1 MKKFEYKKIEVYG
14 TVLETDPDLMSA
26 LNTAGAEGWEVMFK
40 DDHWIYLKRE
50 ISGGKAK
57 QKQLLNELKLMRK

>member
-1 MKKFEYKKIEVYG
+1 MKKFEYKKIDIIASVIEP
-14 TVLETDPDLMSA
+14 EDLIIR
-26 LNTAGAEGWEVMFK
+26 LNAAGLNGWEVMFK